1 MDTSRR
7 AQRRPES
14 DPANEPATDPK
25 TTPRAGV
32 SADYTRLS
40 VNINDA
46 TAEQLRRV
54 AKDRGIN
61 ITEAVRRAIALLAF
75 IEDEVQAQH
84 QVQVVDPQSGSVREL
99 VMI

>member
-1 MDTSRR
+1 MATSKREQ
-7 AQRRPES
+7 QR
-14 DPANEPATDPK
+14 PATEPIADPK
-25 TTPRAGV
+25 PTPRAG
-32 SADYTRLS
+32 SAADYTRLS

-84 QVQVVDPQSGSVREL
+84 QVQVVDPESGSVREL